1 MYRASDSHKKRDVK
15 LALKVKGGAYVPS
28 FKTAIDWANVVQ
40 AKSSDILAL
49 L

>member
-1 MYRASDSHKKRDVK
+1 M
-15 LALKVKGGAYVPS
+15 ALKVKGGLYVPS

-40 AKSSDILAL
+40 PKGSDIIAL